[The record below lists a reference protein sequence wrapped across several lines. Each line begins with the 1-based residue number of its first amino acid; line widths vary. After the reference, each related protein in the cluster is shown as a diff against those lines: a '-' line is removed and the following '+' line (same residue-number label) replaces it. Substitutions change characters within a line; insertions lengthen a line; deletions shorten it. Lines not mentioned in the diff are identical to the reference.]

1 MGFDFSIFGNTKLDT
16 SGVTQGISSMT
27 VAAGNLISDF
37 AKSAGSQLA
46 GIAKSAVS
54 IGSAF
59 ETSLAKV
66 TTIAD
71 TSKLSSDQ
79 ITAMSSKMGVAASD
93 IAEATYQAISAGQD
107 TSNAVAFAGQASKL
121 AAAGFTSSSSAVD
134 ILPRP

>member
-71 TSKLSSDQ
+71 TSKLSTQQLSDQ

-121 AAAGFTSSSSAVD
+121 AAAGFTS
-134 ILPRP
+134 ICTLL